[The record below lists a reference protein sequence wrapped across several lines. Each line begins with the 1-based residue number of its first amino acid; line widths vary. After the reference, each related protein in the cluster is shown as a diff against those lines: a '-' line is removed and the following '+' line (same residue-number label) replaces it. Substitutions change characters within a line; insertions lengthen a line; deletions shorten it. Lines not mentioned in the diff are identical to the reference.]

1 MGIMNVTEDASLGTP
16 VDLRAA
22 QAVPYYAQAISDS
35 GAASVLPFADLPFSA
50 SDSIAAREG
59 DEPQGRDE
67 EDALQESS
75 GDAGDIVVS
84 HSFSS
89 YSNLSATSQSAW
101 HDRDETLV
109 ILDWDDTL
117 CPTTWIR
124 SDPRLHWSELAPCF
138 CDEPDMPLRLASV
151 RAGVD
156 GPVSPMAGAIRT
168 TMSMK
173 EALEQHV
180 QTVVALLKLASE
192 LGHVKLVTLAK
203 PVWLDSSISNF
214 LPGLVGVLR
223 RFDVEIVYARESMHE
238 RDITRAANDDRDVG
252 QVLKTKAISGVV
264 KRFYNSGRRTRSW
277 KNILSIGDSECE
289 KYALQEVVFRHS
301 QKDHRG
307 HEKRCRCKAVK
318 MLERPDLLFLTGQ
331 LQAIIS
337 WLAKISY
344 YDGDIDLD
352 LDDLLEPNSPTSPLK
367 SFCQTPSDLEFSD
380 GNSSSGMTAANAA

>member
-1 MGIMNVTEDASLGTP
+1 MALCVGIMNVIEDAPLGPP

-22 QAVPYYAQAISDS
+22 QAAPCYEQAMSDGGS
-35 GAASVLPFADLPFSA
+35 ASVPLFYASA
-50 SDSIAAREG
+50 SMSAREASELEG
-59 DEPQGRDE
+59 CAE
-67 EDALQESS
+67 EDARDESN
-75 GDAGDIVVS
+75 DDVQVS
-84 HSFSS
+84 RSF
-89 YSNLSATSQSAW
+89 SNLSTASHITGW
-101 HDRDETLV
+101 HERDETMV

-124 SDPRLHWSELAPCF
+124 SDPRLQWSELAPCF
-138 CDEPDMPLRLASV
+138 SHEPEMPLRLVVADNQQ
-151 RAGVD
+151 RAEMDD
-156 GPVSPMAGAIRT
+156 GSDSTVSPLPGAIRT

-203 PVWLDSSISNF
+203 PAWLESSIANF
-214 LPGLVGVLR
+214 LPGLVGVLQH
-223 RFDVEIVYARESMHE
+223 FDVEIVYARDSMPE
-238 RDITRAANDDRDVG
+238 RDQFRAANDDRDVG

-289 KYALQEVVFRHS
+289 KYAVQDVVFRHS
-301 QKDHRG
+301 QKDHAG

-337 WLAKISY
+337 WLAKIAY
-344 YDGDIDLD
+344 YDGDMDID

-367 SFCQTPSDLEFSD
+367 SFCQPPPDLALS
-380 GNSSSGMTAANAA
+380 